1 MLKERILKEELEIVY
16 GKVFAVFS
24 CKEERRRIDG
34 CAMRK
39 ELAEQIL
46 EKQKELEELNKA
58 VEQVSS
64 ELASLL
70 QTDNEL
76 TGAQYCNLD
85 TPVYKVIDGIVQKDE
100 NGNPIIEG
108 YTHDEYCPHKEE
120 E

>member
-1 MLKERILKEELEIVY
+1 MLKERRIKEEIEIVD

-24 CKEERRRIDG
+24 CKEERRRIDA

-39 ELAEQIL
+39 DLAEQIL
-46 EKQKELEELNKA
+46 EKQKKLEELNKA

-76 TGAQYCNLD
+76 IGVQYCNLS
-85 TPVYKVIDGIVQKDE
+85 TPVYKFIDGIVQVDE
-100 NGNPIIEG
+100 NGNKIIEG
-108 YTHDEYCPHKEE
+108 YTHDEYCPHKEV
-120 E
+120 